1 MRTDKTASHI
11 CYELDHDVQD
21 YAKRLLAKKIL
32 HAVRQDNTASLPDEM
47 AKKLSETAVFLTER
61 LALLYELNSG
71 FRGIRFSTFGEQ
83 PAVYTTMVQRNAP
96 LYDELML
103 GRAYNLANYLAANN
117 ADIKESAL
125 MKHKVLAAIYSAA
138 AHMKGQTPERRKIS
152 IQSQMFV
159 STAIELFD
167 GLLSAAA
174 EKKTAAIKV
183 PPELKIRRI
192 WMIRV
197 KKENHRSWFMS
208 NYYPCEFVMNGIRY
222 KNAEAAFQSHKAPLE
237 ERRQFADMPPASAK
251 RFGRNVAIPANWD
264 EARDDVMRRVVM
276 AKFEQNEDLKQ
287 RLLETGTQ
295 PIEEDTTSWHDNYW
309 GNCHCPKC
317 QNIPGQNR
325 LGIILMETRDK
336 LKKQAGK

>member
-11 CYELDHDVQD
+11 CYELDHDVQE
-21 YAKRLLAKKIL
+21 YAKRLLAKKVL

-83 PAVYTTMVQRNAP
+83 PAVYTTMVQHNAP

-103 GRAYNLANYLAANN
+103 GRAYNLANYLADN

-159 STAIELFD
+159 STAVELFD
-167 GLLSAAA
+167 SLLSAAT
-174 EKKTAAIKV
+174 EKKNGSDKSAA
-183 PPELKIRRI
+183 
-192 WMIRV
+192 
-197 KKENHRSWFMS
+197 
-208 NYYPCEFVMNGIRY
+208 
-222 KNAEAAFQSHKAPLE
+222 
-237 ERRQFADMPPASAK
+237 
-251 RFGRNVAIPANWD
+251 
-264 EARDDVMRRVVM
+264 
-276 AKFEQNEDLKQ
+276 
-287 RLLETGTQ
+287 
-295 PIEEDTTSWHDNYW
+295 
-309 GNCHCPKC
+309 
-317 QNIPGQNR
+317 
-325 LGIILMETRDK
+325 
-336 LKKQAGK
+336 